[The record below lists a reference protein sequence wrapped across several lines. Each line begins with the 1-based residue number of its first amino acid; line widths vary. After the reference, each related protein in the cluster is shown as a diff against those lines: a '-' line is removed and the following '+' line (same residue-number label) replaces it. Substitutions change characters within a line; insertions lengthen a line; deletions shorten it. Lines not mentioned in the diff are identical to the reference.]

1 MKRLL
6 LGLAMIIAL
15 AGCADKQVNTEPEVK
30 WEPLVMIVDGHTI
43 EFIPPP
49 PVVKRIPKN
58 FHLWKFDAPVVRI
71 RLDGNRLVPPDDPA
85 ILGWWGRRVGA
96 LSGTTLLTGHTVHTG
111 GGELDDLELTKV
123 GQVATVSG
131 IEYKVDSVEVI
142 SKAALARRAP
152 RLFSLSGEH
161 KLVVITCEGYDPAT
175 GHYADNVV
183 VVARPTF

>member
-15 AGCADKQVNTEPEVK
+15 AGCADKQVNTVPVAVER
-30 WEPLVMIVDGHTI
+30 EPLI
-43 EFIPPP
+43 
-49 PVVKRIPKN
+49 VVKSQDIKPLPVPPKRVPEN

-71 RLDGNRLVPPDDPA
+71 RLDGNRLVPPNDPA

-142 SKAALARRAP
+142 SKATLARRAP

-183 VVARPTF
+183 VVARPTS